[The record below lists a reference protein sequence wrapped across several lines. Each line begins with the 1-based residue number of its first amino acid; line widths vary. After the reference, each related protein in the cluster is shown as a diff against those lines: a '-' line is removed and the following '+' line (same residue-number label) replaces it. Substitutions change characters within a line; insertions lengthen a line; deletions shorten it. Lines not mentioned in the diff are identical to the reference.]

1 TCTCIFLVIPELS
14 LSSFQHY
21 VPLVYSPLIVRLIMR
36 VGLGKVLFG
45 WTAHYGAA
53 MNFSFSSSFFSLSA
67 CPHWTVAC
75 NVIHSFTHS
84 PSPSINKIFS
94 SAKQQTSAFRR
105 AKKIPTPSSATITAE
120 EADRLLQDGL
130 AIQGQLRTLSRSIAY
145 VEHPL
150 DKQRVLVFGTNR
162 LHAMHGDMVVVRVFP
177 IGHWKVAG
185 TESVDL
191 FESQDRASDTM
202 LTEEEDSPIATPEL
216 AAPQDE
222 NLEAEFTDLPSLV
235 PVDNLPISK
244 TFDRTPSKYHHL
256 FSCKSLFEL
265 AADPLRSSWPTE
277 LPENLNLFDPLST
290 FTPLPSSRLL
300 RTGQVVAILR
310 KNPRSR
316 RLLGQIAFF
325 RPSTGRITRST
336 VPINHDEPSVEGAI
350 CLFVP
355 NSTNQSLIK
364 LDPASVPKAILENRA
379 LGLNTN
385 HVCVIT
391 GWSNRMNI
399 PCGVILEQLGDMN
412 QLEPATKQILLEYG
426 LEDKEFLPEHLNGL
440 PKSPDDFVIPS
451 YEYLRRRDFRSCCI
465 ISIDPASAK
474 DVDDAL
480 HIKSLGSDLY
490 EVGVHIADVSHFV
503 KPGSSLDR
511 EAAERTTSIY
521 LVQKVIPMLP
531 AILSEHLCSLQP
543 AVDRLAFSVVMKVRT
558 SGDILDTW
566 IGRTI
571 IRSRAK
577 LSYDHALALLE
588 TASLHA
594 DDEKMKALAKLIPTP
609 EAPFNLMHVRD
620 ALIQLNSIA
629 RNLRKERVQNGA
641 LTLQKAKIEF
651 DLPSTVFDADTTDTG
666 NSLLSGTNAQ
676 GVSTQSDRTVWP
688 RGYSIQ
694 APGPSH
700 QLIEEWMLAA
710 NQAVAR
716 RLFEAFQRR
725 SSPKTVERGD
735 QTAAVSILNSGRL
748 LDDGWSSVLLRRHSA
763 PSKRNIAEL
772 TKLLETGGIQLQD
785 GSSKALS
792 SALRD
797 HNQHLKD
804 SGRPDEERAAIM
816 DALSH
821 LVYVRMKMAT
831 YFSLDDV
838 IKLEPDLFKIAKT
851 EPERVFEYTWH
862 YGLNVPLYTHFT
874 SPIRRYADLLVH
886 RQLASIL
893 RLDRQSSELK
903 SGFERSLKAR
913 RTATNKPSL
922 SQLTLQAD
930 WCNHR
935 RMMSRRAQEASQ
947 RLFLTACLRDC
958 GPMQMDATVIALSPT
973 SVKLLLSAFGI
984 VVACPLKQ
992 FLRHTLKWE
1001 VIVNDTERVSPTDES
1016 EVRKPEKS
1024 ISHIFVQWT
1033 AHVKL
1038 DNVKPETLSQEI
1050 RVLSVLPCRV
1060 CCQSD
1065 RLNLHAEFIP
1075 PEATELTGVNY
1086 GHVSV

>member
-1 TCTCIFLVIPELS
+1 
-14 LSSFQHY
+14 
-21 VPLVYSPLIVRLIMR
+21 
-36 VGLGKVLFG
+36 
-45 WTAHYGAA
+45 
-53 MNFSFSSSFFSLSA
+53 
-67 CPHWTVAC
+67 
-75 NVIHSFTHS
+75 
-84 PSPSINKIFS
+84 KIS
-94 SAKQQTSAFRR
+94 
-105 AKKIPTPSSATITAE
+105 TPSAAITAE

-130 AIQGQLRTLSRSIAY
+130 AVQGQLRTLSRSIAY

-191 FESQDRASDTM
+191 FELQDRASDTM
-202 LTEEEDSPIATPEL
+202 LAEEEDSLVGTPEL

-222 NLEAEFTDLPSLV
+222 NLEAEFTDLPPLV

-244 TFDRTPSKYHHL
+244 TLDRIPSRYHHL

-325 RPSTGRITRST
+325 RASTGRITRST
-336 VPINHDEPSVEGAI
+336 VPINHDEPSVDGAI

-385 HVCVIT
+385 HVCIIT
-391 GWSNRMNI
+391 GWNNRMNI

-440 PKSPDDFVIPS
+440 PKSPSDFVIPS
-451 YEYLRRRDFRSCCI
+451 SEYLHRRDFRSCCI

-480 HIKSLGSDLY
+480 HIKCLGS
-490 EVGVHIADVSHFV
+490 VPFSHSS
-503 KPGSSLDR
+503 GSNFCRSPR
-511 EAAERTTSIY
+511 E
-521 LVQKVIPMLP
+521 VIPMLP

-543 AVDRLAFSVVMKVRT
+543 AVDRLAFSVVMKVRA

-594 DDEKMKALAKLIPTP
+594 DDEKVKALAKLIPTP

-620 ALIQLNSIA
+620 SLIQLNSIA
-629 RNLRKERVQNGA
+629 RNLRKERIQNGA

-651 DLPSTVFDADTTDTG
+651 DLPSTVFDTDTTDIG
-666 NSLLSGTNAQ
+666 NSSLSDSNAQ
-676 GVSTQSDRTVWP
+676 GVSTQSDRTIWP

-710 NQAVAR
+710 NQVVAR

-725 SSPKTVERGD
+725 NNLKTVENGN
-735 QTAAVSILNSGRL
+735 QTTAVSTPNSGRV

-763 PSKRNIAEL
+763 PSERNIAEL

-838 IKLEPDLFKIAKT
+838 IKLEPDLLSIAKT

-893 RLDRQSSELK
+893 RLEQPSSEVK
-903 SGFERSLKAR
+903 SGIEKGFKAR
-913 RTATNKPSL
+913 RTATNRPSL

-958 GPMQMDATVIALSPT
+958 GPMQMDATVITLSPT

-1001 VIVNDTERVSPTDES
+1001 VIVGDAERVSRTEEP
-1016 EVRKPEKS
+1016 EVRKQEKS

-1033 AHVKL
+1033 AHVKP
-1038 DNVKPETLSQEI
+1038 DSVEPETLSREI
-1050 RVLSVLPCRV
+1050 HVLSVLPCRV

-1075 PEATELTGVNY
+1075 PEASESAAVN
-1086 GHVSV
+1086 HSDVSP